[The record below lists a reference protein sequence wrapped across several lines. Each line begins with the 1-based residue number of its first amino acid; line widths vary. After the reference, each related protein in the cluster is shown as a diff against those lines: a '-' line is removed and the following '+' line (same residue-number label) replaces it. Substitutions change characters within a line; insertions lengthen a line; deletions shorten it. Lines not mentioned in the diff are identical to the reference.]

1 MDFSAIDELIDRARK
16 NDNFRTT
23 DSLYKEAINEVEAA
37 YQNVGAAERKQLRH
51 IITLLRKER
60 KAKAKEA
67 DSIKELYAAMQ
78 SLESPM
84 DAPPADPDVWPA
96 PPPKKT
102 TTQNTRT
109 KSTPSKARLNDGGD
123 NATLTVKKPVKK
135 SNSQNAIADKKSKQ
149 RTVSKDDDPSGSA
162 SAGNATEGADAAAG
176 EEKRTD
182 EFVPKG
188 YCPDLV
194 EAIEQTMTRNGTEV
208 SWDDIAGL
216 EGPKELFK
224 QTIVLPAL
232 MPNFFKGIRRPWRG
246 VCMVGPPGTGKTLLA
261 KAVATECQTTFFA
274 VNCGDLASKWRGDS
288 EKMIKL
294 LFEMARHFAPST
306 IFIDEIDT
314 IGSQRGQANEHEAS
328 RRVKAQL
335 LVEMDGFCKEEDGKR
350 VLVLAATN
358 FPWMLDEALRRRFEQ
373 RIYIPLPDK
382 AARVSLLS
390 SSLKEVRIADDVD
403 LESFAEQLD
412 GYSGADITNVCRKA
426 ALMGVKRLTRLM
438 TPAEIAKLSREEVD
452 LPITWQDLQEA
463 FNDTNP
469 SVSDE
474 NIRQYI
480 EWMEKYGST

>member
-1 MDFSAIDELIDRARK
+1 MDFSSLDEAIERARK
-16 NDNFRTT
+16 NDNYRTT
-23 DSLYKEAINEVEAA
+23 DALYKEAIAEVEAA
-37 YQNVGAAERKQLRH
+37 FQNLTSAPDKKQLRH

-60 KAKAKEA
+60 KARGREA
-67 DSIKELYAAMQ
+67 ESIKELYAAMQ
-78 SLESPM
+78 SLESPI

-96 PPPKKT
+96 PPPKRNVP
-102 TTQNTRT
+102 QNARNKPT
-109 KSTPSKARLNDGGD
+109 SNKARAADTSD
-123 NATLTVKKPVKK
+123 IVVTKKPVKK
-135 SNSQNAIADKKSKQ
+135 SNSQSALADKKVKHGPSNASTESAEPPTL
-149 RTVSKDDDPSGSA
+149 TV
-162 SAGNATEGADAAAG
+162 
-176 EEKRTD
+176 EEKRND

-208 SWDDIAGL
+208 TWEDIAGL

-232 MPNFFKGIRRPWRG
+232 MPHFFKGIRRPWRG

-335 LVEMDGFCKEEDGKR
+335 LVEMDGFCKEEEGKR

-373 RIYIPLPDK
+373 RIYIPLPDQP
-382 AARVSLLS
+382 ARLSLLC
-390 SSLKEVRIADDVD
+390 SSLKEVRLADDVN
-403 LESFAEQLD
+403 LEMFAEQLD
-412 GYSGADITNVCRKA
+412 GFSGADITNVCRKA
-426 ALMGVKRLTRLM
+426 ALMGVKRLTRTL
-438 TPAEIAKLSREEVD
+438 TPAEIAKLSPEEVD
-452 LPITWQDLQEA
+452 LPITWQDFQEA
-463 FNDTNP
+463 FGDTNP
-469 SVSDE
+469 SVSAVSV
-474 NIRQYI
+474 NPFRI
-480 EWMEKYGST
+480 

>member
-1 MDFSAIDELIDRARK
+1 M
-16 NDNFRTT
+16 
-23 DSLYKEAINEVEAA
+23 
-37 YQNVGAAERKQLRH
+37 
-51 IITLLRKER
+51 
-60 KAKAKEA
+60 
-67 DSIKELYAAMQ
+67 YATMQ
-78 SLESPM
+78 SLENPIDS
-84 DAPPADPDVWPA
+84 PPADPDVWPA
-96 PPPKKT
+96 PPPKRT
-102 TTQNTRT
+102 TTQTTRT
-109 KSTPSKARLNDGGD
+109 KSTANKGRLNDGEEKV
-123 NATLTVKKPVKK
+123 AVTVKKPVKK
-135 SNSQNAIADKKSKQ
+135 SNSQNALADKKSKQ
-149 RTVSKDDDPSGSA
+149 RACPKDDDLSGSTN
-162 SAGNATEGADAAAG
+162 AGNATEATEGATD
-176 EEKRTD
+176 EKRTD
-182 EFVPKG
+182 EFVPRG

-208 SWDDIAGL
+208 TWDDIAGL

-232 MPNFFKGIRRPWRG
+232 MPEFFKGIRRPWRG

-382 AARVSLLS
+382 PARKSLLC
-390 SSLKEVRIADDVD
+390 SSLKE
-403 LESFAEQLD
+403 
-412 GYSGADITNVCRKA
+412 
-426 ALMGVKRLTRLM
+426 
-438 TPAEIAKLSREEVD
+438 
-452 LPITWQDLQEA
+452 
-463 FNDTNP
+463 
-469 SVSDE
+469 E

>member
-1 MDFSAIDELIDRARK
+1 MDFSAIDEIIERARK
-16 NDNFRTT
+16 NDDYKTT
-23 DSLYKEAINEVEAA
+23 DSLYKEAISEIEAVSV
-37 YQNVGAAERKQLRH
+37 NLGVSEKKQLRH
-51 IITLLRKER
+51 VITLLRKER
-60 KAKAKEA
+60 KAKAREA
-67 DSIKELYAAMQ
+67 EAVRELYAAMQ
-78 SLESPM
+78 SLESPI

-96 PPPKKT
+96 PPPKRT
-102 TTQNTRT
+102 TTQSTRT
-109 KSTPSKARLNDGGD
+109 KTVSTKNRNNEANESIV
-123 NATLTVKKPVKK
+123 VKKPVRK
-135 SNSQNAIADKKSKQ
+135 SSSQNALSDRKPKQ
-149 RTVSKDDDPSGSA
+149 GAAAASTSTVSEPPDSA
-162 SAGNATEGADAAAG
+162 ANPP
-176 EEKRTD
+176 EEKRQD

-232 MPNFFKGIRRPWRG
+232 MPSFFKGIRRPWRG

-261 KAVATECQTTFFA
+261 KAVATECKTTFFA

-328 RRVKAQL
+328 RRVKSQL
-335 LVEMDGFCKEEDGKR
+335 LVEMDGFAKEEDGKR

-373 RIYIPLPDK
+373 RIYIPLPDQP
-382 AARVSLLS
+382 ARLSLLR
-390 SSLKEVRIADDVD
+390 SSLKEVRVDDDVD
-403 LESFAEQLD
+403 LETFAGQLE

-426 ALMGVKRLTRLM
+426 ALMGVKRLTKAM
-438 TPAEIAKLSREEVD
+438 TPAEIAKLSPEELD
-452 LPITWQDLQEA
+452 LPVTWQDLQEA
-463 FNDTNP
+463 LGDTNP
-469 SVSDE
+469 SVCEE
-474 NIRQYI
+474 NIQQYTA
-480 EWMEKYGST
+480 WMEKYGST

>member
-1 MDFSAIDELIDRARK
+1 MDFSAIDEIIDRARRSDDYK
-16 NDNFRTT
+16 TT
-23 DSLYKEAINEVEAA
+23 DSLYKEAISEIEAISM
-37 YQNVGAAERKQLRH
+37 NLGVAEKKQLRH
-51 IITLLRKER
+51 VITLLRKER
-60 KAKAKEA
+60 KAKAREA
-67 DSIKELYAAMQ
+67 EAVKELYAAMQ
-78 SLESPM
+78 SLESPI

-96 PPPKKT
+96 PPPKR
-102 TTQNTRT
+102 TTQNART
-109 KSTPSKARLNDGGD
+109 KNTPSKNRANEGGE
-123 NATLTVKKPVKK
+123 NITVKKPVRK
-135 SNSQNAIADKKSKQ
+135 SNSQNALSDKKPKQ
-149 RTVSKDDDPSGSA
+149 GAAVASVSTVSEPAPEVTVSSA
-162 SAGNATEGADAAAG
+162 
-176 EEKRTD
+176 EEKRQD
-182 EFVPKG
+182 EFVPRG

-314 IGSQRGQANEHEAS
+314 IGSQRGQSNEHEAS
-328 RRVKAQL
+328 RRVKSQL
-335 LVEMDGFCKEEDGKR
+335 LVEMDGFAKEEDGKR

-373 RIYIPLPDK
+373 RIYIPLPDHP
-382 AARVSLLS
+382 ARLSLLR
-390 SSLKEVRIADDVD
+390 SSLKEVFHI
-403 LESFAEQLD
+403 Q
-412 GYSGADITNVCRKA
+412 
-426 ALMGVKRLTRLM
+426 
-438 TPAEIAKLSREEVD
+438 
-452 LPITWQDLQEA
+452 
-463 FNDTNP
+463 
-469 SVSDE
+469 
-474 NIRQYI
+474 
-480 EWMEKYGST
+480 

>member
-1 MDFSAIDELIDRARK
+1 MDFSAIDELVERARK

-23 DSLYKEAINEVEAA
+23 DALYKEAIAEVEAA
-37 YQNVGAAERKQLRH
+37 CQNVGAAERKQLRH
-51 IITLLRKER
+51 VITLLRKER
-60 KAKAKEA
+60 KARGKEA
-67 DSIKELYAAMQ
+67 ESIKELYAAMQ
-78 SLESPM
+78 SLESPI

-96 PPPKKT
+96 PPPKRS
-102 TTQNTRT
+102 TTQNVRT
-109 KSTPSKARLNDGGD
+109 KSTPSKSRVNDGGE
-123 NATLTVKKPVKK
+123 NVTMSVKKPVRK
-135 SNSQNAIADKKSKQ
+135 SNSQSAIVDKKSKQ
-149 RTVSKDDDPSGSA
+149 RAPKDDDPSGS
-162 SAGNATEGADAAAG
+162 SVPPSVSEVTETPAA

-182 EFVPKG
+182 EFVPRG

-208 SWDDIAGL
+208 CWEDIAGL

-382 AARVSLLS
+382 PARLSLLR

-403 LESFAEQLD
+403 LETFAEQLE

-426 ALMGVKRLTRLM
+426 ALMGVKRLTRTLS
-438 TPAEIAKLSREEVD
+438 PAEIAKLSPEEVD

-463 FNDTNP
+463 FGDTNP

-474 NIRQYI
+474 NIRQYN

>member
-1 MDFSAIDELIDRARK
+1 MDFSVIDELIDRARR
-16 NDNFRTT
+16 NDNYLTT
-23 DSLYKEAINEVEAA
+23 DSIYKEAIAEVESAC
-37 YQNVGAAERKQLRH
+37 QNASATERKQLRH
-51 IITLLRKER
+51 LLTLLRKER
-60 KAKAKEA
+60 KAKGRESE
-67 DSIKELYAAMQ
+67 SIKELYAAMQ
-78 SLESPM
+78 SLESPI

-96 PPPKKT
+96 PPPKKSAA
-102 TTQNTRT
+102 QNTRT
-109 KSTPSKARLNDGGD
+109 KSIPNKTRTTE
-123 NATLTVKKPVKK
+123 ATDAVTVKKPVKK
-135 SNSQNAIADKKSKQ
+135 SNSQTALTEKKFKQ
-149 RTVSKDDDPSGSA
+149 SA
-162 SAGNATEGADAAAG
+162 SSATSESTEGAQSAAEDKHA
-176 EEKRTD
+176 E

-188 YCPDLV
+188 YCPDLI

-208 SWDDIAGL
+208 TWDDIAGL
-216 EGPKELFK
+216 EEPKELFK

-314 IGSQRGQANEHEAS
+314 IGSQRGQPNEHEAS

-382 AARVSLLS
+382 PARLSLLR
-390 SSLKEVRIADDVD
+390 SSLKEVRVADDVD
-403 LESFAEQLD
+403 LERFAEQLH

-426 ALMGVKRLTRLM
+426 ALMGVRRLTKTL
-438 TPAEIAKLSREEVD
+438 TPAEIAKLSPEEVD
-452 LPITWQDLQEA
+452 LPVTWQDLQEA
-463 FNDTNP
+463 FGDTNP
-469 SVSDE
+469 SVSEE

-480 EWMEKYGST
+480 EWMEKFGST